1 MRRALVGTLL
11 LLETASVPAQWVADR
26 RVRLLMLLDA
36 GDTVATASRV
46 TATPTVVLLDRG
58 GRVVGKGGG
67 LAALAGRQGP
77 GPVRRAAGAGALTAL
92 AGRAGPHY
100 R

>member
-1 MRRALVGTLL
+1 MVPLAGQPASDFTLEAVGGGKVALF
-11 LLETASVPAQWVADR
+11 
-26 RVRLLMLLDA
+26 LDA
-36 GDTVATASRV
+36 DGTVATASRV